1 MKIIQ
6 SGVFIRAVKKLHKN
20 EKQALDKVVKKI
32 MKAPDIGDPKKGD
45 LAGIQ
50 VYKYKVT
57 DKQYLL
63 AYRYDGDEI
72 ILTLLALG
80 SHENFYR
87 DLKKKNK

>member
-32 MKAPDIGDPKKGD
+32 TKAPYIGDPKKGD
-45 LAGIQ
+45 LASIQ

-63 AYRYDGDEI
+63 AYRYDDGS

-87 DLKKKNK
+87 DLKKDIK